1 MYTAIPECVPLS
13 RVQKNSSCKKEL
25 FCINLKYFFY
35 FFSSTFFLNLLVKSK
50 EIGVA
55 MNSDEYVPTM
65 IPTNKAKMN
74 PLIDAPPKMNIANN
88 TTMVDN
94 EVLNVRRSVE
104 FNASFT
110 TCSSSRFGYN
120 LRYSRIRSNTTTVSL
135 MV

>member
-1 MYTAIPECVPLS
+1 MYKLEI
-13 RVQKNSSCKKEL
+13 
-25 FCINLKYFFY
+25 FFY

-104 FNASFT
+104 FLSLIHIFIYRIT
-110 TCSSSRFGYN
+110 RDSSRWN
-120 LRYSRIRSNTTTVSL
+120 RLRDIP
-135 MV
+135 

>member
-1 MYTAIPECVPLS
+1 MEMKTARSLRSGCFRIDEIS
-13 RVQKNSSCKKEL
+13 D
-25 FCINLKYFFY
+25 Y
-35 FFSSTFFLNLLVKSK
+35 FFSSAFFLNLLAKSK

-110 TCSSSRFGYN
+110 TCSSSRFGYS

>member
-1 MYTAIPECVPLS
+1 MYKLEI
-13 RVQKNSSCKKEL
+13 
-25 FCINLKYFFY
+25 FFY

>member
-1 MYTAIPECVPLS
+1 MYKLEI
-13 RVQKNSSCKKEL
+13 
-25 FCINLKYFFY
+25 FFY

-74 PLIDAPPKMNIANN
+74 PLIEAPPKTNIANN

-94 EVLNVRRSVE
+94 EVLNVRRNVE
-104 FNASFT
+104 
-110 TCSSSRFGYN
+110 SSTHHLLLVHHHVWGIVYGTHGYGRIQP
-120 LRYSRIRSNTTTVSL
+120 RYH
-135 MV
+135 

>member
-1 MYTAIPECVPLS
+1 MYKLEI
-13 RVQKNSSCKKEL
+13 
-25 FCINLKYFFY
+25 FFY

-74 PLIDAPPKMNIANN
+74 PLIEAPPKMNIANN

-94 EVLNVRRSVE
+94 EVLNVRRNVE
-104 FNASFT
+104 FNAGIVYGT
-110 TCSSSRFGYN
+110 HGYGRIQP
-120 LRYSRIRSNTTTVSL
+120 RYR
-135 MV
+135 

>member
-74 PLIDAPPKMNIANN
+74 PLIDAPPKMTIANN

-94 EVLNVRRSVE
+94 EVLNVRRNVE

-110 TCSSSRFGYN
+110 TCSSSRFGYS